1 MFSLLG
7 VSLIQFISR
16 PLIAVGL
23 ILLIFGLATVILAK
37 RITRVARKSNNVSNE
52 DRLYVTFK
60 IIGLLLMLAGFICVS
75 IDIVSYIVAKKA

>member
-75 IDIVSYIVAKKA
+75 IDIVSYIVAKKV